1 MHNLCNY
8 STRSCTLKSPYCR
21 PTLLLTLC
29 LQLCICVVEP
39 FLDVFVS
46 SLHEGHAN
54 LLSTV
59 PLYTDVTEVTCK
71 GMYTVQTDHDCA
83 EIVMASRDAPTLEG
97 LACMHFSR
105 ASSVLNVTKTHTQHL
120 CPESSLLAL
129 MDSCSCCSFF
139 CTCSAALLPVVSF
152 LKGHT
157 HTHTHTHTDTQTD
170 RQTQR
175 QAEMQT
181 ETETQAHTETHTLS
195 LSLSVSLCSVDI
207 CMSLCVSLKPR
218 QGKADVM
225 GWDCAATAFWFF
237 VCFVLICWGCYLENR
252 LNMPCC
258 LACPVRC

>member
-8 STRSCTLKSPYCR
+8 STHSCTLKSPYCR

-59 PLYTDVTEVTCK
+59 SLYTDVTEVTCK
-71 GMYTVQTDHDCA
+71 GKYTVQTDHDCA
-83 EIVMASRDAPTLEG
+83 EIVMASGDAPTLEG

-139 CTCSAALLPVVSF
+139 CTCSAALL
-152 LKGHT
+152 H
-157 HTHTHTHTDTQTD
+157 
-170 RQTQR
+170 
-175 QAEMQT
+175 
-181 ETETQAHTETHTLS
+181 S
-195 LSLSVSLCSVDI
+195 LASHVF
-207 CMSLCVSLKPR
+207 P
-218 QGKADVM
+218 
-225 GWDCAATAFWFF
+225 
-237 VCFVLICWGCYLENR
+237 
-252 LNMPCC
+252 
-258 LACPVRC
+258 